1 MTLFSRILLEEE
13 IDRLMEKYGWSIAL
27 GDQDYITNLGFE
39 VGMVNVV
46 HYDTK
51 TSLGF

>member
-1 MTLFSRILLEEE
+1 MTLFSRILVEEE
-13 IDRLMEKYGWSIAL
+13 IDRLMEKYGWSISL